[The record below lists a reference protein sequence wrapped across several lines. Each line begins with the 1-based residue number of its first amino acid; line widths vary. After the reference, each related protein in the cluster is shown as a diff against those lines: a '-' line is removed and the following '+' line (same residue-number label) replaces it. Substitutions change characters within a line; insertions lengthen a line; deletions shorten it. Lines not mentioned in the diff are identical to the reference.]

1 MKRSTEMDDRQFVAK
16 VQQIIKKY
24 AEAHPGEIVLACEK
38 HHRLP
43 CRECGVAV

>member
-1 MKRSTEMDDRQFVAK
+1 MKETEFRAK
-16 VQQIIKKY
+16 VQQIVKEY